1 MFNLTQKLKGYY
13 SWEIINSD
21 GSVASKSKEKN
32 NLILNQGLDYISSR
46 SFADCFLYCAIGTSN
61 IAPLLADTGL
71 GNESK
76 RSGVIQS
83 ATSFISSNTYNIRRV
98 FDFTPE
104 TQTVFYGELGWSPIE
119 VSGNNLFSKALM
131 VDQNGNVGPI
141 SVNRLQFLRVT
152 YTLVVTFNP
161 GVLTANSPAIGGWTT
176 LGNASCQYVG
186 LNTVNS
192 TGGSGF
198 ADIAQDAAEPSNTL
212 IDIFI
217 ASGTQTPSGLG
228 TGASYINA
236 WSQRATLIPYVSG
249 TYTKNFYAVFGR
261 NSGVGDFST
270 IGCGLT
276 GFAPSR
282 PIYAHVMNS
291 PQNKASNFE
300 LGVFFS
306 YQWGRA

>member
-1 MFNLTQKLKGYY
+1 MEINQKIQGYY
-13 SWEIINSD
+13 SWEIIDEN
-21 GSVASKSKEKN
+21 GFVISKSPDKN

-46 SFADCFLYCAIGTSN
+46 SFADCFLYCAIGFGSS
-61 IAPLLADTGL
+61 APLLENTSLANETKRTGT
-71 GNESK
+71 
-76 RSGVIQS
+76 IQS
-83 ATSFISSNTYNIRRV
+83 ASSFVSAGSYNIRRV
-98 FDFTPE
+98 FDFSQE
-104 TQTVFYGELGWSPIE
+104 TETVFYGELGWSPFG
-119 VSGNNLFSKALM
+119 SPGNNLFSMALM

-141 SVNRLQFLRVT
+141 KVDRLQFLRVT
-152 YTLVVTFNP
+152 YTLSISFSPSSLTFNAP
-161 GVLTANSPAIGGWTT
+161 LIGTWTT
-176 LGNASCQYVG
+176 NGFASCQYIG
-186 LNTVNS
+186 LNNVNS

-198 ADIAQDAAEPSNTL
+198 ADLAQDAAEPFNNQ

-228 TGASYINA
+228 TGAVYTNA
-236 WSQRATLIPYVSG
+236 WSQRATMIPYVSG
-249 TYTKNFYAVFGR
+249 TYTKNFYAIFGR
-261 NSGVGDFST
+261 NTGVGNFST

-276 GFAPSR
+276 GSAPSR